1 MIMRNSYSR
10 VKDWNTAI
18 YSAEVSCL
26 QGAFRQA
33 LQTGSNPT
41 SYFFDNVYIPVKI
54 PTASGMPDDFT
65 YEHIGWSI
73 DEVVEIYNTYYGAN
87 FLIEPLYKG
96 DRIIDYSDSVGF
108 LSRRI
113 KSVLEMNKG
122 KYLKLMEL
130 QGYSYNPLWNVDG
143 VEDYT
148 YLENQGVNNVATVNN
163 TAPVISQTNT
173 YDGTLR
179 DASKVSQETLTGGLG
194 GNSNTSTTYTHNNAK
209 NLNEYDVETDYTA
222 TSTFGGDI
230 KGGDKFHTERKIRQG
245 NIGVTK
251 TQELIEAERENLK
264 FVVLE
269 EFFRDLNK
277 EILIGIF

>member
-1 MIMRNSYSR
+1 MIMCNPYSR

-65 YEHIGWSI
+65 YERIGWSI

-148 YLENQGVNNVATVNN
+148 YLENQGVNNEATVNN

-179 DASKVSQETLTGGLG
+179 DASKVSQETLSDTLG

-209 NLNEYDVETDYTA
+209 NLNEYGAETDYTA
-222 TSTFGGDI
+222 TSTFGEDI
-230 KGGDKFHTERKIRQG
+230 KGGDKFHTERKVRQG

-277 EILIGIF
+277 EILIGVF